1 VLRTLL
7 TIAVTLTL
15 ILSACARSGGNDEP
29 GVAKP
34 SDGRVYVQV
43 INRNALPMEVSALS
57 GGINHRM
64 GTVHPGMSTQFFLP
78 QNLSNS
84 SVRFEARTSGGGQP
98 FRSGDLQLVP
108 RAIVQFTIASQL
120 FSSTVERRY

>member
-1 VLRTLL
+1 MLRSSLAT
-7 TIAVTLTL
+7 TVAL
-15 ILSACARSGGNDEP
+15 ILASSACGRSGRSDEP
-29 GVAKP
+29 KP
-34 SDGRVYVQV
+34 ERSDGRVYVQV

>member
-1 VLRTLL
+1 MLRSLL
-7 TIAVTLTL
+7 ATAVAL
-15 ILSACARSGGNDEP
+15 ILASSACGRSARSNEP
-29 GVAKP
+29 NP
-34 SDGRVYVQV
+34 ERSDGRVYVQV
-43 INRNALPMEVSALS
+43 INRNALPMEVSAHS

-98 FRSGDLQLVP
+98 FRSADVQLVP
-108 RAIVQFTIASQL
+108 QGIVQFTIAPQL

>member
-1 VLRTLL
+1 MLRKLL
-7 TIAVTLTL
+7 AVAAALL
-15 ILSACARSGGNDEP
+15 LFACARSGGSDEP
-29 GVAKP
+29 TP
-34 SDGRVYVQV
+34 DRSDGRVYVQV
-43 INRNALPMEVSALS
+43 INRNALPMEVYAQA

-64 GTVHPGMSTQFFLP
+64 GTVHPGMSSQFFLP
-78 QNLSNS
+78 ENLSNS

-108 RAIVQFTIASQL
+108 RAIVEFRIAPQL

>member
-1 VLRTLL
+1 VLRRQLA
-7 TIAVTLTL
+7 AVLALVL
-15 ILSACARSGGNDEP
+15 ISGCGRSGRSDEP
-29 GVAKP
+29 QP
-34 SDGRVYVQV
+34 QRSDGRVYVQV
-43 INRNALPMEVSALS
+43 INRNALPMEVSAQS

-98 FRSGDLQLVP
+98 FRSGDVQLVP
-108 RAIVQFTIASQL
+108 RGIVQFTIAPQL

>member
-1 VLRTLL
+1 MLRTALATAAALVL
-7 TIAVTLTL
+7 TS
-15 ILSACARSGGNDEP
+15 SACARSGNDQEP
-29 GVAKP
+29 KP
-34 SDGRVYVQV
+34 SDGRVYVHV
-43 INRNALPMEVSALS
+43 INRNALPMEISALS

-120 FSSTVERRY
+120 FSSTVERRH

>member
-1 VLRTLL
+1 LL
-7 TIAVTLTL
+7 TTAIAL
-15 ILSACARSGGNDEP
+15 ILASSACARSGGNDEP
-29 GVAKP
+29 GQAQP

-84 SVRFEARTSGGGQP
+84 LVRFEARTSGGGQP

-120 FSSTVERRY
+120 FSSTVDRRY

>member
-1 VLRTLL
+1 MPRTALA
-7 TIAVTLTL
+7 IAIALIVT
-15 ILSACARSGGNDEP
+15 SSGCASSSGNDEP
-29 GVAKP
+29 EPKT

-43 INRNALPMEVSALS
+43 INGNALPMEVSALS

-84 SVRFEARTSGGGQP
+84 LVRFEARTSGGGQP
-98 FRSGDLQLVP
+98 FRSGDIQLIP
-108 RAIVQFTIASQL
+108 GAIVEFRLAAQL
-120 FSSTVERRY
+120 FSSTVERRH

>member
-1 VLRTLL
+1 MLRTVLA
-7 TIAVTLTL
+7 TAVAL
-15 ILSACARSGGNDEP
+15 ILTSSACARSGGNDEP
-29 GVAKP
+29 KP
-34 SDGRVYVQV
+34 ADGRVYVQV
-43 INRNALPMEVSALS
+43 INRNALPMEVYAQS
-57 GGINHRM
+57 GGIIHRM
-64 GTVHPGMSTQFFLP
+64 GVVHPGMSTQFFLP